1 MTDQPVPLDVLKPL
15 DRPAVRSDGHGRF
28 EVSASR
34 RLAILRGAVDVF
46 WSKGYAG
53 ATLRLIAIAAG
64 VEKGHLTYY
73 FKTKDDLLF
82 EVVNDLHD
90 QFAERL
96 ASSIAAGGDPFAVLR
111 RVLRHHVLVACV
123 QHRQTCVGY
132 DNMRLLTPDR
142 AAVVARKRA
151 AYERSVLDLVRQC
164 QQSAAGVA
172 DLPPEILSKVVLG
185 VACWTPYWYD
195 PDGKLAPESL
205 AKMLADQAV
214 AALFPPPVL
223 AGRDSEPISLP
234 ALRWA

>member
-1 MTDQPVPLDVLKPL
+1 VTRQDAGRVS
-15 DRPAVRSDGHGRF
+15 SDDSHDRF

-34 RLAILRGAVDVF
+34 RLAILRGAIDVF
-46 WSKGYAG
+46 WSKGYTG
-53 ATLRLIAIAAG
+53 ATLRLIAAAAG

-96 ASSIAAGGDPFAVLR
+96 ASGIAAGGDPFAVLH
-111 RVLRHHVLVACV
+111 RVLRHHVVVACV
-123 QHRQTCVGY
+123 QHRQTSVGY
-132 DNMRLLTPDR
+132 DNMRFLSPVR

-151 AYERSVLDLVRQC
+151 IYERSVLDLVRQC
-164 QQSAAGVA
+164 QQTAPGVA

-185 VACWTPYWYD
+185 VVCWAPYWYD

-205 AKMLADQAV
+205 ATMLADQAV
-214 AALFPPPVL
+214 AALFPAPVP
-223 AGRDSEPISLP
+223 AGRPSEPISLP
-234 ALRWA
+234 VLRWA